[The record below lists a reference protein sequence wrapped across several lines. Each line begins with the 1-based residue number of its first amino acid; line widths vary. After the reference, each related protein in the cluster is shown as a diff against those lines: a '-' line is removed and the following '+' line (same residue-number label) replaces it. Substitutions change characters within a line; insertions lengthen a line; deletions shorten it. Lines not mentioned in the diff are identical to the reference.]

1 MIKCPKCGESYFQ
14 EKYTVATALYC
25 TPVWK
30 NGVQINTDRN
40 YYTTTCQCLV
50 CGATFSVQ
58 RRGDSDVYIS

>member
-25 TPVWK
+25 PPVWK

-50 CGATFSVQ
+50 CGAIFSIQ